1 MLKETLLTEYQ
12 VEIVDTIPKYK
23 ISSYQNFDNID
34 LVITTTK
41 LDVGIDYLKVNPI
54 LTELDD
60 RCLINA
66 GIARR
71 TPLSNYYS
79 INKSLDFLT
88 DEDRL
93 RVLDVIRE
101 ELGYR
106 DLCKPKKIAKLSDL
120 LSENVIKIVD
130 EEMTW

>member
-54 LTELDD
+54 L
-60 RCLINA
+60 N
-66 GIARR
+66 R
-71 TPLSNYYS
+71 T
-79 INKSLDFLT
+79 
-88 DEDRL
+88 R
-93 RVLDVIRE
+93 
-101 ELGYR
+101 
-106 DLCKPKKIAKLSDL
+106 
-120 LSENVIKIVD
+120 
-130 EEMTW
+130 